1 MTTMTP
7 KELYQKILPHALA
20 AYVQKTPD
28 TESAKQ
34 MAHAVAK
41 ETVDVC
47 AQLGIFDGGIPATAE
62 NVRPYAPSGSA
73 PGGTPGIPSF
83 AGNGPG
89 AAGPAPLVPSGSPH
103 QPVQHYNHV
112 AGGEGQAGVMSTV
125 TQVPTPDGYSALG
138 TGGVISHPVQ
148 RPSGKDVVVAPGNQ
162 TSITQVGGNGT
173 KFVPERIVR

>member
-1 MTTMTP
+1 MTP

-47 AQLGIFDGGIPATAE
+47 AQLGIFEGGMPVEEQHRRAQG
-62 NVRPYAPSGSA
+62 V
-73 PGGTPGIPSF
+73 GTPGVPSF
-83 AGNGPG
+83 AESRPAG
-89 AAGPAPLVPSGSPH
+89 AGPAPLVPSGSPH

-112 AGGEGQAGVMSTV
+112 AGGAETAQAGVMSTV

>member
-1 MTTMTP
+1 MTP
-7 KELYQKILPHALA
+7 KELYRNILPHALS

-47 AQLGIFDGGIPATAE
+47 VQLGILDGGLPTEEHYRRTQA
-62 NVRPYAPSGSA
+62 VGV
-73 PGGTPGIPSF
+73 PGVPSF
-83 AGNGPG
+83 AESQSAG
-89 AAGPAPLVPSGSPH
+89 AGPAPLVPSGSPH

-112 AGGEGQAGVMSTV
+112 AGGAETAQAGVMSTV

-138 TGGVISHPVQ
+138 TGGIISQPVQ
-148 RPSGKDVVVAPGNQ
+148 RPSGTDVVVAPGNQ
-162 TSITQVGGNGT
+162 SSITQVGGNGT

>member
-1 MTTMTP
+1 MTP
-7 KELYQKILPHALA
+7 KELYQKILPHALS

-47 AQLGIFDGGIPATAE
+47 AQLGIFDGGIPADEQYRRAQGGGGG
-62 NVRPYAPSGSA
+62 VSVGV
-73 PGGTPGIPSF
+73 PGVPSF
-83 AGNGPG
+83 AETRPAG
-89 AAGPAPLVPSGSPH
+89 AGPAPLVPSGSPH

-125 TQVPTPDGYSALG
+125 HQAPTPEGYSALG
-138 TGGVISHPVQ
+138 TNSVISQPVQ